1 LATRIFFIDIID
13 VFARRRLCT
22 SESYCA
28 MMVVT
33 FEELEYHC
41 CKVRGT
47 VLASYKVCFGPR

>member
-22 SESYCA
+22 SESFCA

-33 FEELEYHC
+33 FEELEYY
-41 CKVRGT
+41 CKVKRT
-47 VLASYKVCFGPR
+47 GPC